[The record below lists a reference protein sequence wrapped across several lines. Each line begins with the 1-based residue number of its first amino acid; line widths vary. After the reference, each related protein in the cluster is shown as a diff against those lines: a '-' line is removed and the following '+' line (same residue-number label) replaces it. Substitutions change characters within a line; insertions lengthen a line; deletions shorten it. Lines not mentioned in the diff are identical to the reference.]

1 MRNQAY
7 NAMQSQTMFRRSSF
21 LAFSTAIGFI
31 MLCSPTAPAQ
41 VAVNSNEVDGGCP
54 EEPKLRKKP
63 RQVRDLTSWVMLVS
77 QLEIQGGGNFN
88 LRYER
93 PETSCE
99 KDLIDLDHGPAMVT
113 YSPFQTGLESLLYRI
128 VNEDGSDVR
137 EILVLYA
144 SIVSAVRDR
153 GNHFYIAESRGMR
166 TNFYAM
172 FTDQPR
178 FDAIKQ
184 LLTDILNDKAT
195 TLIVIEWSNGTDEP
209 LIVEIDKKLK

>member
-1 MRNQAY
+1 
-7 NAMQSQTMFRRSSF
+7 MFRRTCF
-21 LAFSTAIGFI
+21 LVFSTAIGFI
-31 MLCSPTAPAQ
+31 TLCSPTAPAQ
-41 VAVNSNEVDGGCP
+41 VAVNSNEVDAGCP
-54 EEPKLRKKP
+54 EEPKLGEKP

-77 QLEIQGGGNFN
+77 QLEIRGEGNFN
-88 LRYER
+88 RRYER

-99 KDLIDLDHGPAMVT
+99 KDLIETNHGTARVT

-128 VNEDGSDVR
+128 VSEDGPDVR

-178 FDAIKQ
+178 YEVIRP
-184 LLTDILNDKAT
+184 LLADILNGEAT
-195 TLIVIEWSNGTDEP
+195 TLIAAEWPKGTDEA
-209 LIVEIDKKLK
+209 LIVEIDKRLK